1 MEDQI
6 ETIPVER
13 DRVCQYTSGEW
24 DNEVESAAELDRRI
38 SASELFH
45 SYSEVCGYY
54 IQPRFDSE
62 LKTPR
67 IDRLLLPS
75 QKLLRL
81 GWKLGPVGIE
91 CKKSKMKLGPIV
103 AQAMDYTRAIF
114 TIPTTQNPTYCRWI
128 FIWPLNEF
136 MGDIASVM
144 SQHRIG
150 GAYGHSFTHLNLKTG
165 AGPNALEFSEGHVS
179 LGNVRCGQ
187 KTGSR

>member
-1 MEDQI
+1 MEELQNIIDR
-6 ETIPVER
+6 R

-24 DNEVESAAELDRRI
+24 ENEDKSAEELDRRI
-38 SASELFH
+38 STCELFH
-45 SYSEVCGYY
+45 SFSEVCGYY
-54 IQPRFDSE
+54 VQPRFDSE
-62 LKTPR
+62 LKKPR

-75 QKLLRL
+75 QKLLKL

-91 CKKSKMKLGPIV
+91 CKKLGPIV
-103 AQAMDYTRAIF
+103 VQAMDYARAIF
-114 TIPTTQNPTYCRWI
+114 TIPTTGNPTYCRWI

-144 SQHRIG
+144 AQHRIG
-150 GAYGHSFTHLNLKTG
+150 GAYGHSDSHLKLKTG

-179 LGNVRCGQ
+179 IGNVRCGQ